1 MKRTLQAALCAQPGR
16 GWPAAWQPALM
27 QRMLLSPVPFHEEAA
42 LWPAVEASAGVA
54 EELLGVGDLLPDWLD
69 AWGASPPGAESGAA
83 PAPAPALQRC
93 LDATHAADCNRRA
106 PHGCRASAPGLHD
119 LIPSTTLQVLAGPV
133 RL

>member
-1 MKRTLQAALCAQPGR
+1 
-16 GWPAAWQPALM
+16 M
-27 QRMLLSPVPFHEEAA
+27 QRMLLSPVPFHDEAA

-54 EELLGVGDLLPDWLD
+54 EELLGVGDLLPDWLTD
-69 AWGASPPGAESGAA
+69 AWAESGAA
-83 PAPAPALQRC
+83 PAPAPAPQRC

-106 PHGCRASAPGLHD
+106 PYGCRGSAPGLHD